1 MVLNHDGTRIRW
13 AFAMDLSERLPYGLH
28 PEVTYEL
35 NSKRWLGLTDSIR
48 SANDTILDPQIKCP
62 DHQQIT
68 PHHKKEWYYGG
79 KDCEACNSGVRA
91 EVERVVKLLEDR
103 PAPWVLKLTQ
113 SLSSVGTLIARD
125 EEAKAEQIK
134 KITQYLTEYLPRI
147 TKYNVHLYTTSLILS
162 DFIPGDTAALN
173 FFIKKD
179 GSAIFLG
186 ACSQL
191 STGET
196 GRQATA
202 IFYDQQEK
210 LEKKYLPTLSEIGM
224 VLRDHNYYG
233 PVGADIMEDE
243 QGNLY
248 TIDLNVRTPLSL
260 VLYNLKSHFTSRGL
274 NAAIVFECIQLKL
287 PRTKVEEKFAKE
299 FREARI
305 IITGSTRFGNK
316 DTWAYGMIVAGEDK
330 ASFDALVDRILEEE
344 SGVADV

>member
-1 MVLNHDGTRIRW
+1 MVLSHDGSKIRW
-13 AFAMDLSERLPYGLH
+13 AFAMDLSERLPYNLH

-35 NSKRWLGLTDSIR
+35 NSKRWLGLNDAIK
-48 SANDTILDPQIKCP
+48 SANDKILDPEIKCP

-68 PHHKKEWYYGG
+68 PQHKKEWYYGG
-79 KDCEACNSGVRA
+79 KDCEACNSGVQQ
-91 EVERVVKLLEDR
+91 EVERVVKILQDR

-125 EEAKAEQIK
+125 EESKEKQIK
-134 KITQYLTEYLPRI
+134 KISQYLTDYLPRV
-147 TKYNVHLYTTSLILS
+147 TKYNAHLYTTSLILS
-162 DFIPGDTAALN
+162 DFIPGGTAALN
-173 FFIKKD
+173 FFIRKD

-186 ACSQL
+186 ACTQL

-210 LEKKYLPTLSEIGM
+210 LEKKYLPTLNEIGAS
-224 VLRDHNYYG
+224 LRDHNYYG

-243 QGNLY
+243 EGKLY

-287 PRTKVEEKFAKE
+287 PREKAEEKFAKE

-305 IITGSTRFGNK
+305 IITGSTQFGHKNQ
-316 DTWAYGMIVAGEDK
+316 WAYGMIVAGEDK
-330 ASFDALVDRILEEE
+330 ESFDALVDRILEDEA
-344 SGVADV
+344 GVADV